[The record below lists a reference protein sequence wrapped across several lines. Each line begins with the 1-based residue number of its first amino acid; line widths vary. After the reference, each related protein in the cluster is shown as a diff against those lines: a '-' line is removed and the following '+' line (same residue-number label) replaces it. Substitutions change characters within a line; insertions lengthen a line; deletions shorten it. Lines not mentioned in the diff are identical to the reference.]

1 MEAKKRKVM
10 KRSLFGFL
18 LVWISSLAWAQSPF
32 TLTALKS
39 YTPVVA
45 IDAGNIDKSIKSEIL
60 EEMEAVSKEL
70 GIDTK
75 SDTSRAFAFDIR
87 RISIGELIA
96 IKVDLMISENLQ
108 HPKSNEPMF
117 VLSYLDTQ
125 IFVPEDF
132 EEDLMDTADE
142 MLATFASQYKEDN
155 DEMPKSKSLPKEGS
169 FAAKMQYETDY
180 KKALVQAKKEQKF
193 LMIVMGTNY
202 CPWCRKLE
210 SRVLSKEDI
219 DKDIKA
225 QFVPL
230 MLNFSEK
237 NFPSYLN
244 DIAITPV
251 IYIIDPLSEKI
262 QHTFVGYNNHES
274 FLQLLRELTHPAQN
288 NTLSKAAQ

>member
-1 MEAKKRKVM
+1 
-10 KRSLFGFL
+10 
-18 LVWISSLAWAQSPF
+18 
-32 TLTALKS
+32 
-39 YTPVVA
+39 
-45 IDAGNIDKSIKSEIL
+45 
-60 EEMEAVSKEL
+60 
-70 GIDTK
+70 
-75 SDTSRAFAFDIR
+75 
-87 RISIGELIA
+87 
-96 IKVDLMISENLQ
+96 
-108 HPKSNEPMF
+108 
-117 VLSYLDTQ
+117 
-125 IFVPEDF
+125 
-132 EEDLMDTADE
+132 
-142 MLATFASQYKEDN
+142 
-155 DEMPKSKSLPKEGS
+155 
-169 FAAKMQYETDY
+169 MQYETDY

-193 LMIVMGTNY
+193 LMVVMGTNY

-274 FLQLLRELTHPAQN
+274 FF
-288 NTLSKAAQ
+288 AAS

>member
-1 MEAKKRKVM
+1 M

-32 TLTALKS
+32 TLTGLKS

-45 IDAGNIDKSIKSEIL
+45 IDAGSIDKSIKSDIL
-60 EEMEAVSKEL
+60 GEMEALSKEL

-75 SDTSRAFAFDIR
+75 SDTSRALAFDIK
-87 RISIGELIA
+87 RISVGELIA
-96 IKVDLMISENLQ
+96 IKVDLMVSENLQ
-108 HPKSNEPMF
+108 HPQNNEPMF
-117 VLSYLDTQ
+117 VLSYLDTH

-132 EEDLMDTADE
+132 EEDLMDMADE
-142 MLATFASQYKEDN
+142 MLARFALQYEEDN
-155 DEMPKSKSLPKEGS
+155 DKILKSKSLPKEGS
-169 FAAKMQYETDY
+169 FAAKIQYETDY
-180 KKALVQAKKEQKF
+180 KKALDKAKKEQKF
-193 LMIVMGTNY
+193 LMVVMSTNY

-210 SRVLSKEDI
+210 NRILFKEEI

-274 FLQLLRELTHPAQN
+274 FLQLLRELKHPAQN
-288 NTLSKAAQ
+288 NTLPKAAQ